1 LDFESNVGS
10 TREKGRFRAGETL
23 TPRRYRRFDNQFGIL
38 RAKENLDE
46 RNEEEYKAA
55 GGLYGAQA
63 FYFSKDEHGQG

>member
-1 LDFESNVGS
+1 
-10 TREKGRFRAGETL
+10 
-23 TPRRYRRFDNQFGIL
+23 L

-46 RNEEEYKAA
+46 RNEEEYEAA